1 MCKILEPGIPFGV
14 PSRALF
20 YCVILRCSA
29 VYRSI
34 SHDFASTK
42 DFTTSGQA
50 KAMYDNQTSQS
61 QFQIIA
67 LILMELNNLLVSS
80 KTMTI
85 HSIMCCDAKWI
96 VRICSVWELYSRAP
110 GGPGP
115 GTLCRISK
123 HRTTSSPGSSSETL
137 RGVWIWLFNTSKER
151 YWKRLCCHIFDIY
164 VLRTQ
169 LILVPQKY

>member
-1 MCKILEPGIPFGV
+1 
-14 PSRALF
+14 
-20 YCVILRCSA
+20 
-29 VYRSI
+29 
-34 SHDFASTK
+34 
-42 DFTTSGQA
+42 
-50 KAMYDNQTSQS
+50 
-61 QFQIIA
+61 
-67 LILMELNNLLVSS
+67 MELNNLLVSS

-169 LILVPQKY
+169 LILVPQKYWDHFRDCLHSKMILKFSVCSSLLNENNQWSRPQRYIFSIEAFIHFYFSPEKEMALLENFLFLSTFI